1 MPNEPTLGEQ
11 VRRLDAVTSRLD
23 RTVDRMD
30 SEFVRKET
38 YAAER
43 HADKAEVAE
52 ARKDIDEIKNERSD
66 NQKWRR
72 TASLT
77 LAVAAVG
84 WLVTIVVALVAAL
97 R

>member
-1 MPNEPTLGEQ
+1 MPDEPTLGEQ

-23 RTVDRMD
+23 RTIDRMD

-38 YAAER
+38 YVAQQDAI
-43 HADKAEVAE
+43 KAEVAE
-52 ARKDIDEIKNERSD
+52 ARKDISEIKAERSD

-77 LAVAAVG
+77 LAVAVVG
-84 WLVTIVVALVAAL
+84 WLVTIVVALFAAL